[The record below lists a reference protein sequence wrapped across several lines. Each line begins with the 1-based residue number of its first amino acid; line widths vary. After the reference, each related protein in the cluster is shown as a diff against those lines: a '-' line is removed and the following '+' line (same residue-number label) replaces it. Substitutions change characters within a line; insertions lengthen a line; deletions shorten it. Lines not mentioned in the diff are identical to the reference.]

1 MVVKLGDFSK
11 TFYTSLKTW
20 TASVCIPTLSAFAFL
35 DVGSVPH
42 TTGHDRSRGAR
53 EFREDHKLLEKA

>member
-42 TTGHDRSRGAR
+42 TTGHDRSRGR
-53 EFREDHKLLEKA
+53 TRV